1 MTAFMSHFDTAL
13 IDEYVVVLGEA
24 LLDVRRELGL
34 R

>member
-1 MTAFMSHFDTAL
+1 MTAFISHFDNAL

-24 LLDVRRELGL
+24 LADVWRELGL